1 MGAFVTAPQPALVEG
16 HTRRHRLPRGRAP
29 VACCSSD
36 TAAEHASSGTHP
48 RGAALSRRAAVTL
61 STAAAVA
68 AVVSRR
74 QLSTARAEP
83 LIDTVPATAVVA
95 ADAPAVFYV
104 RPGPD
109 DAASNTF
116 GAVAD
121 AVAAAP
127 AGSTVRIAPGGYYGE
142 RLILTRPIVLE
153 VEPEGGAVTLTHD
166 TEFPYEATVQV
177 ECTGV
182 TLRGLQVRHSSPSIA
197 GNYAVLVR
205 SAGGLTLERCD
216 VSSTTG
222 SGLGVEGGTATA
234 VQCRFTNCRR
244 HGAALYGDLMGAV
257 AGTTVLE
264 DCTITANR
272 EEGVILRDGAEAS
285 LLGCKIT
292 QNGGIGILAVDSS
305 LALVG
310 CEVRS
315 NKKGSLKVE
324 RSRELKYEA
333 TILDAPPV
341 LIEA

>member
-1 MGAFVTAPQPALVEG
+1 MVAFVTAPQPALVEG
-16 HTRRHRLPRGRAP
+16 HTRRHRQLRGRAP
-29 VACCSSD
+29 AAGCSSH

-61 STAAAVA
+61 STAAAAA

-74 QLSTARAEP
+74 QWSTARAEP
-83 LIDTVPATAVVA
+83 LADTVPATAVA

-153 VEPEGGAVTLTHD
+153 VEPGGGAVTLTHD
-166 TEFPYEATVQV
+166 TELPYEATVQV

-272 EEGVILRDGAEAS
+272 DEGVILRDGADAS

-315 NKKGSLKVE
+315 NKRGSLKVE